1 MATPLIYPGQRL
13 HATLIAPPD
22 NISSLNVRLCYRV
35 YDDRN
40 CLIPCYG
47 DMHHVSP
54 GEEITLSLDI
64 PDCKGQPIGEIGV
77 TLSTDARVAHGR
89 LLVDSMR
96 WDGVPKLTLRK
107 PEGENDFWWRSWV
120 NGVDLFSRHY
130 PASFRISKEYDEG
143 LIIHGTRQWNN
154 YRVQSDITLHL
165 GDYGGLAFRVQGMR
179 RYYAAR
185 VTRDGKVQII
195 RVRDTV
201 TRILAETV
209 LSDVYERPL
218 VFDIAVMGNTLT
230 ATVDGKTLS
239 VEDTEREAFAD
250 GGIGL
255 LICAGALSTDAIHIS
270 ANETVSQQGMKK

>member
-1 MATPLIYPGQRL
+1 M
-13 HATLIAPPD
+13 
-22 NISSLNVRLCYRV
+22 
-35 YDDRN
+35 
-40 CLIPCYG
+40 
-47 DMHHVSP
+47 
-54 GEEITLSLDI
+54 
-64 PDCKGQPIGEIGV
+64 
-77 TLSTDARVAHGR
+77 
-89 LLVDSMR
+89 
-96 WDGVPKLTLRK
+96 
-107 PEGENDFWWRSWV
+107 
-120 NGVDLFSRHY
+120 DLFSRHY
-130 PASFRISKEYDEG
+130 PTSFRISKEYDEG

-185 VTRDGKVQII
+185 VMRDGKVQII
-195 RVRDTV
+195 RVRDAV

-209 LSDVYERPL
+209 LTDVYERPL
-218 VFDIAVMGNTLT
+218 VFDIAVLGNTLT

-255 LICAGALSTDAIHIS
+255 LICAGALSTDAIHIC